1 MGFDAKAF
9 ATAFLEGQAVD
20 IKARLQ
26 EAREEGKRKAEI
38 ARTAGMSQWKK
49 RKGVANAYKLYVD
62 YLDNAGMSQENLR
75 YLIQSPKSLVEAYKG
90 IKNFSDTHRGEKLD
104 EETIN
109 SIVDLSSTFVDEKG
123 PDGKPLYSLDQLIK
137 RMAGLYKE
145 NHNTTSTDPM
155 SKYENLLASALSLN
169 ADERYNIKMK
179 SQMVGD
185 NFNMLDLYDMGAAG
199 DFVPESIAP
208 VDVNIGLIPTA
219 LSERDLVSQADDFN
233 AMLQTL
239 MKEDLDAARG
249 EDDKIN
255 TMQWDAKKDELF
267 TLLSS
272 PNPSRYTLQQVAQEK
287 GSGNISYGAEALR
300 RLKEQGS
307 FYNQIYNNPY
317 LPMTAEQRQT
327 AKDTIETQE
336 KLSSD
341 KVTTTTIP
349 KNFDTQ
355 DDLVDAIL
363 NKNLK
368 VGDKFTFKGSDNVQT
383 VVQENIDK
391 AEQINTERKE
401 AKSKQKIDKEKEK
414 TPLESALTID
424 LGTEQNARAAVS
436 SVANDIART
445 TGFLGAAFKTIRER
459 EEAEELRSR
468 MFFEGQI
475 RKELLNALNS
485 DERIDEF
492 KNDPKAFLDK
502 YVKDNY

>member
-1 MGFDAKAF
+1 
-9 ATAFLEGQAVD
+9 
-20 IKARLQ
+20 
-26 EAREEGKRKAEI
+26 
-38 ARTAGMSQWKK
+38 
-49 RKGVANAYKLYVD
+49 
-62 YLDNAGMSQENLR
+62 
-75 YLIQSPKSLVEAYKG
+75 
-90 IKNFSDTHRGEKLD
+90 
-104 EETIN
+104 
-109 SIVDLSSTFVDEKG
+109 
-123 PDGKPLYSLDQLIK
+123 
-137 RMAGLYKE
+137 
-145 NHNTTSTDPM
+145 
-155 SKYENLLASALSLN
+155 
-169 ADERYNIKMK
+169 
-179 SQMVGD
+179 
-185 NFNMLDLYDMGAAG
+185 
-199 DFVPESIAP
+199 VPESIAP